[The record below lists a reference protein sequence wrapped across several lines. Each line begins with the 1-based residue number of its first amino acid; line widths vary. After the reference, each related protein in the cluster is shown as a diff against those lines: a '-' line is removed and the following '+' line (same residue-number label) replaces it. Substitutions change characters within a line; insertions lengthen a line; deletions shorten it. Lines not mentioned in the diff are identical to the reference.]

1 MDLTQLEYFRV
12 VARYENITRAAKD
25 LYVSQPTL
33 SQSIARLESSLGIEL
48 FDRVNGKLHLNDAG
62 RMFLERVNNAFFE
75 LNLGFNE
82 LDRYKADHQDWIYV
96 ASSVI
101 DIFKVI
107 MLEYYKV
114 NPNVHIDHSLTS
126 DRNIMEM
133 LLNSKVEF
141 AITPTPINDPSIKT
155 VPLYKE
161 EIFAVVG
168 RDHPLA
174 SHREVSLEEL
184 REYPLI
190 CNSCDSDIQFM
201 ERLFQTDYRNL
212 NIIGSSNESH
222 IPAHFTTRNYSV
234 GFIPGRIAVRHLKEA
249 NEQIILRLIGVA
261 RQTTCISTKYSHQL
275 SPSAQDLYRFILDF
289 CAKESVEVQRFINSY
304 YSVSAR

>member
-1 MDLTQLEYFRV
+1 MDLTQLEYFQV
-12 VARYENITRAAKD
+12 VARYENITKAAKA

-33 SQSIARLESSLGIEL
+33 SQSIARLEASLDIEL
-48 FDRVNGKLHLNDAG
+48 FDRVNGKLRLNEAG
-62 RMFLERVNNAFFE
+62 RMFLDRVDKAFAE
-75 LNLGFNE
+75 LNLGFTE

-107 MLEYYKV
+107 ILEYHQR
-114 NPNVHIDHSLTS
+114 NPDVHIDHALTS

-155 VPLYKE
+155 VPLYEE

-174 SHREVSLEEL
+174 GCREVELEEL
-184 REYPLI
+184 RRYPLI
-190 CNSCDSDIQFM
+190 CNSCDTDIQFM

-212 NIIGSSNESH
+212 HIIASSNESH
-222 IPAHFTTRNYSV
+222 IPSTLTRQGYCV
-234 GFIPGRIAVRHLKEA
+234 GFIPGRIAVRHLREA
-249 NEQIILRLIGVA
+249 QDQLALRIRPTP
-261 RQTTCISTKYSHQL
+261 RQVTCISTKHSHQL
-275 SPSAQDLYRFILDF
+275 SPSAQALYRFILDF
-289 CAKESVEVQRFINSY
+289 CAEEAAKVQAFINDY
-304 YSVSAR
+304 YAT